1 MALSHPLVFS
11 IDNKSCLLILWGMG
25 SSDYQKA
32 YESAKGELAALLADE
47 ERIEKRKLELR
58 KTIEVLAAICESEE
72 VKIEPS
78 QEAAYLLD
86 NTTLADEIRMIL
98 RSHYPAWL
106 RPHEV
111 KAELERLGRDLS
123 KYGNPQSAIHMVM
136 KRMVESKEVQ
146 ETQDGDQKQVY
157 RCPHLWQQLSEQL
170 LARGKGG
177 SYKGGGYK
185 RKRS

>member
-1 MALSHPLVFS
+1 
-11 IDNKSCLLILWGMG
+11 MG

-32 YESAKGELAALLADE
+32 YESAKSELATLLADE

-58 KTIEVLAAICESEE
+58 KTIEVLATICESEE

-98 RSHYPAWL
+98 QSHYPGWL

-111 KAELERLGRDLS
+111 KAELARLGRDLS
-123 KYGNPQSAIHMVM
+123 KYNNPQSVIHMVL

-146 ETQDGDQKQVY
+146 ETQDSDYKQVY
-157 RCPHLWQQLSEQL
+157 RCPHMWQQISEQIL
-170 LARGKGG
+170 GGKGG
-177 SYKGGGYK
+177 LYKGGGYK